1 MTARAPRRI
10 HGFEDVKPMVWA
22 GIFPVDTDE
31 YEELRDAMEKL
42 QLNDASLTWTPESS
56 AALGLRF
63 PLRIPRPAAHG
74 DHPGTAW
81 SASST

>member
-1 MTARAPRRI
+1 
-10 HGFEDVKPMVWA
+10 MVWA

-42 QLNDASLTWTPESS
+42 KLNDASLDVDTREQRGS
-56 AALGLRF
+56 GLRF

-74 DHPGTAW
+74 DHPGA
-81 SASST
+81 AGA